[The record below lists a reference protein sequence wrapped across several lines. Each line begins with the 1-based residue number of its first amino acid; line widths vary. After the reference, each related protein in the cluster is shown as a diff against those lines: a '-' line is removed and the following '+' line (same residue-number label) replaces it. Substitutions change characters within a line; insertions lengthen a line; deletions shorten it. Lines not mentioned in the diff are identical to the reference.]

1 MYEFG
6 EEYQEDEDYK
16 ISLKE
21 GTFKATIKEV
31 ALKKTQGTG
40 KPMAVILLEV
50 EGGVINYYLV
60 DDRSSKEASKR
71 SNMNITRF
79 FDCFSIKRNTFD
91 FDKWINKKG
100 TIKIGKTKPND
111 EGKSF
116 FEVKQLI
123 VEENEHYNQME
134 GKHSNF
140 QNEGRMKESP
150 YMEDR
155 QGGYRQDQE
164 RGSHPR
170 MKSREVIDER
180 MWQEDED
187 VIF

>member
-1 MYEFG
+1 MNDNYFVSYDFG
-6 EEYQEDEDYK
+6 DEYQEDEDYK

-31 ALKKTQGTG
+31 ALKKTQETG

-79 FDCFSIKRNTFD
+79 FDCFRIKRNTFD

-111 EGKSF
+111 EGKTF

-134 GKHSNF
+134 GKHGN
-140 QNEGRMKESP
+140 
-150 YMEDR
+150 
-155 QGGYRQDQE
+155 QGGNRQNQE
-164 RGSHPR
+164 RGSRPR
-170 MKSREVIDER
+170 MDSREAIDER